1 LCKSTHGLKSPKIKN
16 IKSKK
21 NEKVKIKKK
30 PQMTSLKLVALFFGL
45 VAIVL
50 MIPILTSDELV
61 VCSVEGSPYKYSFEY
76 VSFGPSFSYSSNEN
90 YPSFYWTSISSK
102 SIPAYALS
110 ITGTALMGILFFML
124 LLEIY
129 LSNRLIGVLI
139 SAVLICVVA
148 AFSMVMSMLQPV
160 TDITKNLLANGVETS
175 CNLGTGSYLYI
186 GELIAVVFFTV
197 TAAIYI
203 RGKGAFSTV

>member
-1 LCKSTHGLKSPKIKN
+1 
-16 IKSKK
+16 
-21 NEKVKIKKK
+21 
-30 PQMTSLKLVALFFGL
+30 MTPLKLAALFFGL

-61 VCSVEGSPYKYSFEY
+61 VCSVEGSPIPYKYSFEY

-102 SIPAYALS
+102 GIPAYALS
-110 ITGTALMGILFFML
+110 ITGTALMGILFIML

-148 AFSMVMSMLQPV
+148 AFSMVMSMLPPV
-160 TDITKNLLANGVETS
+160 TDITKNLLANGMETS

-197 TAAIYI
+197 TTAIYI